1 MPADID
7 LELPEDRND
16 TVRLTDWVEAYML
29 VNATEQLSEEDIR
42 ELLRIQ
48 TEGIDDL
55 AGAGFGEPGELGELD
70 VPSLGEDAART
81 QAELILGEI
90 ARRERRAL
98 RGCANRT
105 VYPFA
110 RTPAGIE
117 LNRGENSILYEFL
130 LWLSLTN
137 APFRRETYGSKVTRF
152 FDLLGQAVLVAYL
165 GPGAQARRFGWPPVK
180 DRPKRLDDALDW
192 LAAEMRRSRG
202 EVAPVNPDGKD
213 AGVDVVAWRPFSDD
227 LHGYVIVL
235 AQCTVSQGAFVQKLA
250 DIKERLWSAFLG
262 LGQPPVTAM
271 LVPFDV
277 SSADEWKWSEF
288 HYAVGIVID
297 RPRIVELLCL
307 IKPEDI
313 HDFKRIAAWTRQKRR
328 ALAV

>member
-1 MPADID
+1 VPADID
-7 LELPEDRND
+7 LELPVDRND
-16 TVRLTDWVEAYML
+16 TVQLTDWVEAYML
-29 VNATEQLSEEDIR
+29 VTEADQLSEEDIR

-48 TEGIDDL
+48 TEGISDL
-55 AGAGFGEPGELGELD
+55 TAAGFGDPDELD
-70 VPSLGEDAART
+70 ELEVPTLGEDAART
-81 QAELILGEI
+81 QAELILSEI

-98 RGCANRT
+98 RGCASRT

-110 RTPAGIE
+110 RTAVGIE
-117 LNRGENSILYEFL
+117 LNRGDNSILYEFL

-165 GPGAQARRFGWPPVK
+165 
-180 DRPKRLDDALDW
+180 
-192 LAAEMRRSRG
+192 
-202 EVAPVNPDGKD
+202 
-213 AGVDVVAWRPFSDD
+213 
-227 LHGYVIVL
+227 
-235 AQCTVSQGAFVQKLA
+235 AQCTVSQSAFVQKLA
-250 DIKERLWSAFLG
+250 DVKERLWSAFLG

-288 HYAVGIVID
+288 HYAVGIVVD

-328 ALAV
+328 ALTV